1 MCITR
6 LHNFCIN
13 ECCALE
19 INADEVQDN
28 GPGFIPSDISVT
40 SIEGNSM
47 LWAIKLRL
55 GLQMILELLPKT
67 VDYWLLF
74 WCQVQPNQPH
84 SQVVQILQQTEKDV
98 YQPRRAVVLLYS
110 YKIEIGIIF
119 EPAVFFLGL
128 GIAIS
133 SWIIASF
140 DAFFTPLIFSQLHT
154 VRRSL
159 CLSVLLSNSQMA
171 YFNYYQVSPSMVFK

>member
-1 MCITR
+1 MCITG
-6 LHNFCIN
+6 LYNFCIN
-13 ECCALE
+13 DGCALA

-28 GPGFIPSDISVT
+28 GPAFIPSDISET
-40 SIEGNSM
+40 SIEGNSV
-47 LWAIKLRL
+47 LWVIKLHL
-55 GLQMILELLPKT
+55 GLQMILELLTKT
-67 VDYWLLF
+67 VDCWLLF

-84 SQVVQILQQTEKDV
+84 SQVVQILQQTYDV
-98 YQPRRAVVLLYS
+98 YQPIRALVLLS
-110 YKIEIGIIF
+110 SCKIEIGIIF

-133 SWIIASF
+133 FWIIASF